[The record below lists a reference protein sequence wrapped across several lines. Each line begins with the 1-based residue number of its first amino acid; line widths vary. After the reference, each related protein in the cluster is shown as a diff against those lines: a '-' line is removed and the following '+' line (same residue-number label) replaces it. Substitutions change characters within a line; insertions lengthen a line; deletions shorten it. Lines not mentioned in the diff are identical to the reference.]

1 MKNILTIRTITGYLQ
16 LCPGDFPSTTQEGS
30 PSQASSSIA
39 SKVARCAELLR
50 EIETELVN
58 AEYAVQSVR
67 MATNPFGEWIYGNS
81 DDTEGNKSD
90 LSFNKALVKQRL
102 HILDTLLSEHDIG
115 ACALGPALNTQ
126 ETLEICPL
134 IIQSSGRFFCSSAV
148 NADNVESAFAAAQ
161 TIVKISKLG
170 SDSEGLLATQQ
181 SPHIQGGLGNF
192 RFCAAASCKPY
203 IPFFPG
209 AKADSMEVDGT
220 RSSGIKFAFGLEN
233 GLLAK
238 KLLGECQSIGAVR
251 TKFRLGMIE
260 ALLPVQDL
268 GDKVAKRHKDV
279 EFVGI
284 DSSLN
289 PSLEED
295 GSVAHAMEQLKELHG
310 GEFGGPGTLAAASE
324 ITRALQNLDGI
335 KLTGYCG
342 LMLPVL
348 EDRRLAELATVTDQ
362 KDRELRIS
370 DILSISSVCGVG
382 VDTVPIPGDC
392 SFERL
397 GALILDVSGIAGR
410 WNKSLSC
417 RVFPVPGKGGG
428 DMTEFDSPYMC
439 NCGIF
444 DLS

>member
-16 LCPGDFPSTTQEGS
+16 LCPGDFPAASQEGS
-30 PSQASSSIA
+30 SSLTSSPIA
-39 SKVARCAELLR
+39 SKVARCAQLLR
-50 EIETELVN
+50 EMETELVN
-58 AEYAVQSVR
+58 AEYTVQSVR
-67 MATNPFGEWIYGNS
+67 MATNPFGEWIYGNG
-81 DDTEGNKSD
+81 DDTKGKESV
-90 LSFNKALVKQRL
+90 LSFNKALIEQRL

-126 ETLEICPL
+126 ETLEICPV

-170 SDSEGLLATQQ
+170 AVTEGLSPKQQ

-209 AKADSMEVDGT
+209 AKADSIEVDRT

-233 GLLAK
+233 GLLAS
-238 KLLGECQSIGAVR
+238 KLLGECLSIGAIR
-251 TKFRLGMIE
+251 TEFRLSMIE

-295 GSVAHAMEQLKELHG
+295 GSVVQAMEQLKELDG

-324 ITRALQNLDGI
+324 ITKALQNLDGI

-348 EDRRLAELATVTDQ
+348 EDRRLAELATVTTDQ
-362 KDRELRIS
+362 KKRELRIS
-370 DILSISSVCGVG
+370 DVLSISSVCGVG

-392 SFERL
+392 SVERL
-397 GALILDVSGIAGR
+397 GA
-410 WNKSLSC
+410 
-417 RVFPVPGKGGG
+417 
-428 DMTEFDSPYMC
+428 
-439 NCGIF
+439 
-444 DLS
+444 